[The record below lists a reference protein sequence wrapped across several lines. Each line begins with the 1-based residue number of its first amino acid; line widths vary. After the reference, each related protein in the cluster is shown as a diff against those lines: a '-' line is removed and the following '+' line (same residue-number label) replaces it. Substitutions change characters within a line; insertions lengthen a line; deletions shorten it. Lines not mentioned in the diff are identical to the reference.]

1 MKIKLILSFV
11 FIFFYYAF
19 LSAQSD
25 KVNVTNV
32 IDNIERN
39 CESPWKNDS
48 IGSTGYR
55 AIVFELCYTKC
66 YTCVFKDINWD
77 ELEKILGTPNEEFVK
92 KKKIIKR
99 YYCNEVNKFA
109 TGHLLLDVIVNSEG
123 EVVGTK
129 FFKVPAD

>member
-11 FIFFYYAF
+11 FVFFYYTF
-19 LSAQSD
+19 LGAQSD
-25 KVNVTNV
+25 EVNVTNKIDV
-32 IDNIERN
+32 IEISCDN
-39 CESPWKNDS
+39 PWKNDS

-77 ELEKILGTPNEEFVK
+77 KLEKILGTPNEEFIK

-99 YYCNEVNKFA
+99 YYCNEVNKFE
-109 TGHLLLDVIVNSEG
+109 TGHLLLDVTVNSEG
-123 EVVGTK
+123 EVIATK
-129 FFKVPAD
+129 FFKVPAY